1 MSSDIESDVTDPG
14 DEFQII
20 EQHDSERWKLI
31 RGNSQVY
38 SHFYVEF
45 VDGIKTDKR
54 KCIKC
59 SAIESANFGTSSM
72 KTHREKCLKRQT
84 SDPTQGKLKHAKAP
98 KIADPKH
105 TQGLNDAARLVYEDN
120 FPITSVA
127 SSAVLKQWA
136 KRLGYGE
143 LHYSEINQRMTEI
156 YQQIVANITTLL
168 SSRKNQD
175 VICLSFDKWKAI
187 DSTKFIGGY
196 LY

>member
-1 MSSDIESDVTDPG
+1 MSFKSLSNMILDV
-14 DEFQII
+14 
-20 EQHDSERWKLI
+20 
-31 RGNSQVY
+31 GNLFEGTARCTVT
-38 SHFYVEF
+38 FNVEF

-54 KCIKC
+54 KCTNG
-59 SAIESANFGTSSM
+59 SAIVKSANFGTSSM

-84 SDPTQGKLKHAKAP
+84 SDPTQGKLKYAKAP

-136 KRLGYGE
+136 TRLGYGE
-143 LHYSEINQRMTEI
+143 LDYSEINQRMTEI

-168 SSRKNQD
+168 SSRKKLV
-175 VICLSFDKWKAI
+175 VI
-187 DSTKFIGGY
+187 
-196 LY
+196 